1 MQQPRV
7 KEQVGCVSCGLV
19 GADPYILRRIHTD
32 WSDVRAV
39 SLFSGVG
46 GLESV
51 EPAEILCEIN
61 LDCRVVLSRRFADS
75 SLHDDVTTL
84 KPIPGIDAVFGG
96 WPCQDVSVAGLRKGL
111 AGNRSGLLFRM
122 IDFAQASGA
131 STIVAE
137 NVPNLLRLEGGHNFR
152 LTLEAFEAAG
162 FGHVAWRVL
171 NARQFGLPHERR
183 RIFIVAS
190 QDRSAPMALLRDVP
204 KAKVSSRK
212 APSVAAF
219 YWTAGIQGINWSVG
233 YSPTLKVGSALSI
246 PSPPAVF
253 YRDVVRTISV
263 REAIALQG
271 FPQTPFKGLAPSA
284 VYRMM
289 GNAVALPVGRFVAKS
304 LNTPRPHLSGQLVP
318 TCLEQSLFGDG
329 CWPACWPKAGLKSG
343 SEFFEYLDP
352 AGTAPLAN
360 GLEDLLNLDSEA
372 RLSSRAA
379 NGLLS
384 RLERSGKACPADLRV
399 ALKERCEVG

>member
-1 MQQPRV
+1 M
-7 KEQVGCVSCGLV
+7 
-19 GADPYILRRIHTD
+19 
-32 WSDVRAV
+32 RAV

-46 GLESV
+46 GLESI
-51 EPAEILCEIN
+51 EPAEVLCEIN
-61 LDCRVVLSRRFADS
+61 PDCRVVLSRRFPDS

-84 KPIPGIDAVFGG
+84 KPVPGIDAVFGG

-111 AGNRSGLLFRM
+111 AGNRSGLLFQM
-122 IDFAQASGA
+122 IDFARASGA
-131 STIVAE
+131 SAIVAE
-137 NVPNLLRLEGGHNFR
+137 NVPNLLSLEGGENFR
-152 LTLEAFEAAG
+152 LTLEAFERAG

-190 QDRSAPMALLRDVP
+190 QDRSTSMTLLRDIP

-212 APSVAAF
+212 APSAAAF
-219 YWTAGIQGINWSVG
+219 YWTAGLQGINFSVG

-253 YRDVVRTISV
+253 YRDVVRTIST

-271 FPQTPFKGLAPSA
+271 FPQAPFKGLAPNA

-304 LNTPRPHLSGQLVP
+304 LGPLRSRVSGRLVP
-318 TCLEQSLFGDG
+318 MCLEQSLFGDA
-329 CWPACWPKAGLKSG
+329 CWPASWPKAGLKTG
-343 SEFFEYLDP
+343 SELFEYVDP
-352 AGTAPLAN
+352 AGAVPLAN

-372 RLSSRAA
+372 RLSRRAA

>member
-1 MQQPRV
+1 M
-7 KEQVGCVSCGLV
+7 SCGLV
-19 GADPYILRRIHTD
+19 GAYPYILRRTHTD
-32 WSDVRAV
+32 GSDVRAV

-51 EPAEILCEIN
+51 QPAETLCEIDP
-61 LDCRVVLSRRFADS
+61 DCRVVLSRRFPVS

-84 KPIPGIDAVFGG
+84 KPVPGIDAVFGG

-111 AGNRSGLLFRM
+111 AGNRSGLLFQM
-122 IDFAQASGA
+122 IDFARASGA
-131 STIVAE
+131 SAIVAE
-137 NVPNLLRLEGGHNFR
+137 NVPNLLRLEGGENFR
-152 LTLEAFEAAG
+152 LTLEAFEGAG

-190 QDRSAPMALLRDVP
+190 QDRSTSMALLRDIP

-212 APSVAAF
+212 DPSAAAF
-219 YWTAGIQGINWSVG
+219 YWTAGLQGINFSIG

-253 YRDVVRTISV
+253 YRDVVRTVSV

-271 FPQTPFKGLAPSA
+271 FPQTPFKGLAPNA

-304 LNTPRPHLSGQLVP
+304 LSAPRSPVSGRLVP
-318 TCLEQSLFGDG
+318 MCLEQSLFGDA
-329 CWPACWPKAGLKSG
+329 CWPGTWPKAGLKSG
-343 SEFFEYLDP
+343 SELFEYLDP
-352 AGTAPLAN
+352 AGAVPLAN

-372 RLSSRAA
+372 RLSKRAA
-379 NGLLS
+379 NGLLL
-384 RLERSGKACPADLRV
+384 RLDRSGKACPPDLRV
-399 ALKERCEVG
+399 LLKDLSEVG